1 MQKPPF
7 GFGATSL
14 ELIGELDDIKH
25 NCTEGFDSSSPASA
39 ENSVANRSGIN
50 PKLDFVSIPGVRLHL
65 HLKLYAAREHLLS
78 CIYLIGSNAERTLVN
93 SIQSLARSA
102 LEGAVTCLWLC
113 SNRITWE
120 ERLRRFSQLHLK
132 SAYTSLKEEGI
143 DLNNRPDPSTVAEH
157 IVLTMEECDTLIK
170 EVNAQGW
177 LCKKGKNAGK
187 TPAIRRWVG
196 ELPTHSDI
204 MKDAAAIVQ
213 VDPETLRSLYSVS
226 SRSVHTDPVTVASGS
241 TEEDENE
248 RLILAV
254 GAITTALM
262 FYELAWRLLA
272 SWCAVPYP
280 EDTMRSH
287 VARLGQNE

>member
-1 MQKPPF
+1 MQKPPVQF
-7 GFGATSL
+7 LAAAL
-14 ELIGELDDIKH
+14 DVMKELDRIAPNF
-25 NCTEGFDSSSPASA
+25 NCTSPTSGSPAA
-39 ENSVANRSGIN
+39 NENTVAKSSGIN
-50 PKLDFVSIPGVRLHL
+50 PKVDFVSIPGVCLHL

-78 CIYLIGSNAERTLVN
+78 CLYLLGSDAERTLVN

-113 SNRITWE
+113 SNKNNWE

-143 DLNNRPDPSTVAEH
+143 DLNNRPDASTVAEN

-170 EVNAQGW
+170 EVKARGW
-177 LCKKGKNAGK
+177 LCKKGKNEGK
-187 TPAIRRWVG
+187 TPTIRRWVG

-204 MKDAAAIVQ
+204 MKDAAAILQ
-213 VDPETLRSLYSVS
+213 VDPEPLRVLYSLS

-241 TEEDENE
+241 TEEDEDE
-248 RLILAV
+248 RLSLAV

-272 SWCAVPYP
+272 SWFSVPYP
-280 EDTMRSH
+280 EDAMREPC
-287 VARLGQNE
+287 G